1 MAQLNL
7 RIDDELKKDVDFV
20 CSELGLTISSA
31 IHIYLRKL
39 SRERRIPF
47 EVSVD
52 PFYFKENLQHI
63 QDGIALTIL
72 FLYQSTEEK
81 SCMEKQ
87 KRI

>member
-81 SCMEKQ
+81 SFTE
-87 KRI
+87 R

>member
-47 EVSVD
+47 EVSID
-52 PFYFKENLQHI
+52 PFYSKENLQHI
-63 QDGIALTIL
+63 RDGIAALDAGLGVEHDI
-72 FLYQSTEEK
+72 K
-81 SCMEKQ
+81 DA
-87 KRI
+87 